1 MNEYGNRLGM
11 NGMVW
16 SMITTSFMMSGSID
30 HATVLHEPQ
39 TALRAWRAET
49 QDPLLDP
56 AKFERLSAEV
66 RSIKSKGVGAEMTKA
81 NPDNDPNLNPLE
93 EEKEAGGLVMRG
105 GVILAALLLT
115 LPQVEAAPAL
125 SPLFTDRMV
134 LQRDQQ
140 VPVWG
145 SAATNEVITVTFADQ
160 SKTVGVDANG
170 RWLVRLDPIPASR
183 EPRELRVTASRGREA
198 IVLRDVLVGDVWLAG
213 GQSNMGSKMKEYL
226 PTVAA
231 EIPQANYPHFRV
243 FTVPQSK
250 VLAESM
256 PSAAWR
262 TITPDTVGDVSAT
275 AYFFGRDLHRHLQV
289 PIGIVVCAW
298 GGTLAENW
306 IDREMLLGHPETKPI
321 VERYDAIVAA
331 YGGDANYQSQL
342 ADWQRTLAAWKDK
355 RRAEGKSGPR
365 AKEPMGPEH
374 FQRPSGLYETMFKAI
389 PPFAFKGVIFYQGE
403 SNVADGR
410 SYQYRY
416 LLPMLVSNWRRDL
429 GQELPF
435 LVVQLPVIKGQRE
448 DEWAE
453 MRESQAVAC
462 RQTKDCEL
470 AVVLEYGE
478 FDKLHPTMK
487 EGVGTRLACLARGA
501 VYGEEIECRGPTL
514 RSHRVDA
521 DRLILEFDSVGGGL
535 VAQGELAD
543 FVIGD
548 ASGKFVPALAKIV
561 GESVIVRADGIER
574 PVAARYG
581 WKNYF
586 KPSLFNREGLPA
598 GPFRTDS
605 FPLKTEGNR

>member
-1 MNEYGNRLGM
+1 MKR
-11 NGMVW
+11 
-16 SMITTSFMMSGSID
+16 
-30 HATVLHEPQ
+30 
-39 TALRAWRAET
+39 
-49 QDPLLDP
+49 
-56 AKFERLSAEV
+56 
-66 RSIKSKGVGAEMTKA
+66 GV
-81 NPDNDPNLNPLE
+81 
-93 EEKEAGGLVMRG
+93 VF
-105 GVILAALLLT
+105 LAALLLT
-115 LPQVEAAPAL
+115 LPQAEAAPAL

-140 VPVWG
+140 VPVG
-145 SAATNEVITVTFADQ
+145 GTAATNEIITVTFADQ

-170 RWLVRLDPIPASR
+170 RWRVRLDPMPASR
-183 EPRELRVTASRGREA
+183 EPRELRVTSSRGREA

-213 GQSNMGSKMKEYL
+213 GQSNMGSRMKEYL

-231 EIPQANYPHFRV
+231 EIPQANYPLFRV
-243 FTVPQSK
+243 FTVPQRK
-250 VLAESM
+250 VLSESM

-262 TITPDTVGDVSAT
+262 TVTPDTVPDVSAT
-275 AYFFGRDLHRHLQV
+275 AYFFGRDLQRHLRV

-306 IDREMLLGHPETKPI
+306 IDRELLLGHPETKPI
-321 VERYDAIVAA
+321 VERYDAAVAA

-342 ADWQRTLAAWKDK
+342 ANWQRTLAGWKEK
-355 RRAEGKSGPR
+355 RRSEGKAGPKV
-365 AKEPMGPEH
+365 KEPMGPEH
-374 FQRPSGLYETMFKAI
+374 FQRPAGLYETMFKTI

-410 SYQYRY
+410 SYQYRH
-416 LLPMLVSNWRRDL
+416 LLPMLINNWRRDL

-435 LVVQLPVIKGQRE
+435 LVVQLPVIKGQQE

-462 RQTKDCEL
+462 RQTKGCEL

-478 FDKLHPTMK
+478 FDKLHPTLK
-487 EGVGTRLACLARGA
+487 EGVGARLARLARGA
-501 VYGEEIECRGPTL
+501 VYGEDIVCRGPTL
-514 RSHRVDA
+514 RFHRVEG

-535 VAQGELAD
+535 TAKGELAD
-543 FVIGD
+543 FAVSD
-548 ASGKFVPALAKIV
+548 ASGKFVPAQAKIV
-561 GESVIVRADGIER
+561 GASVIVRADGVAM

-581 WKNYF
+581 WKNFF

-598 GPFRTDS
+598 GPFRTDT